1 MEKTTL
7 GMMLMVLGA
16 FELVLLSAVAAM
28 KQKPV
33 LLLAGIVSGLATGV
47 IGLLIYLGKIL

>member
-7 GMMLMVLGA
+7 GIMLMVLGA

-47 IGLLIYLGKIL
+47 IGLLVYLGKIL